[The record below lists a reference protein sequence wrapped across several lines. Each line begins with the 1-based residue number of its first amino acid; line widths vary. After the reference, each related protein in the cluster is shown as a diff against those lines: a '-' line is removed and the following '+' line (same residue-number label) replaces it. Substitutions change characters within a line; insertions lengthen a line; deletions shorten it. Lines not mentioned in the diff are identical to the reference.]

1 MAGNIPITG
10 LTMLGQTL
18 LNAGTDYAAEK
29 RKTADEQRLRSEH
42 LSDVASQRQYEQQNF
57 DKVRAIQLSDEQR
70 RRIEAVDDLK
80 TRAALE
86 ARFKLLNEAQ
96 ARGLIDAGSLGNQ
109 SLEDA
114 AIHAISQQLAKESSF
129 QQEQPANAAAR
140 LAELGQ
146 SEQLLTRKLAEV
158 ESRLSAQPTIDQAAV
173 QRAAIEMATQMN
185 AGKPPSREQI
195 QQAYP
200 DALAKAQQQATL
212 EWYQTKSDAQIQQ
225 QLLTSQ
231 LNTIRAQQANLT
243 STFKVAPTASPLVQ
257 APPATPAATS
267 APASGGGL
275 QGFLQ
280 QLNASTPQP
289 APSSGSSLTLG
300 DVSAAM
306 QSAPPSAIPQLRQT
320 RTNLLADQYANLDD
334 PMLNTQAKL
343 ADVQQKLARVQSGQN
358 PFQGVT
364 PGPLTVS
371 PQSQGEYVTRLILQ
385 QGALQRQLQQ
395 EKQARGQGKAG
406 LLSGLQINTPAFSA
420 PQPAA
425 SPGSILSD
433 PYGWN
438 DGGL

>member
-18 LNAGTDYAAEK
+18 LNAGTDYAAER

-70 RRIEAVDDLK
+70 RRIEAVADLK

-146 SEQLLTRKLAEV
+146 SEQVLTRKLAEV

-195 QQAYP
+195 AQSMP

-257 APPATPAATS
+257 ASPAAPAATP

-280 QLNASTPQP
+280 QLNAGTPQP
-289 APSSGSSLTLG
+289 APAAGSSLTLG
-300 DVSAAM
+300 DVSTAM
-306 QSAPPSAIPQLRQT
+306 QSAAPSALPQLRQT

-334 PMLNTQAKL
+334 PMLNTQAEL

-364 PGPLTVS
+364 PGPFTVS

-420 PQPAA
+420 PQPVA